1 MASGTLAPAFWF
13 TALDDDGLV
22 MPGAL
27 LSFFLSGTS
36 TPAVVYHDG
45 DLLVPW
51 TQPAVCDAAGR
62 IVVYMD
68 PAVGDLKMTMTDAD
82 GVPVGPTVDPV
93 GSSSGGAGAGGV
105 GSEIF
110 TFGSNSSA
118 VITATTYAS
127 GATFDTLH
135 PGTGVW
141 LVDPATLTGTYAL
154 EVTGMMTAAGMLSV
168 SLMNLDGG
176 APDTPIAT
184 ANVTSLTGEVAQSG
198 AIVFPPGGSAL
209 HFGIKPIVSA
219 NDGYL
224 RSARIVRTA

>member
-1 MASGTLAPAFWF
+1 MASGTLAPMFWW
-13 TALDDDGLV
+13 TAIDDDGLI

-27 LSFFLSGTS
+27 LSFFLSGTV

-51 TQPAVCDAAGR
+51 TQPAICDAAGR
-62 IVVYMD
+62 LVAYMD
-68 PAVGDLKMTMTDAD
+68 PSVGDLKMTMTDAD

-93 GSSSGGAGAGGV
+93 GSTAAGAGPG
-105 GSEIF
+105 GIGAEIF
-110 TFGSNSSA
+110 SFGSNSSA
-118 VITATTYAS
+118 VITATAYAS
-127 GATFDTLH
+127 GATYDTLQ

-141 LVDPATLTGTYAL
+141 LVDPATLTGTYVL
-154 EVTGMMTAAGMLSV
+154 EITGVMTLAGTLSA

-184 ANVTSLTGEVAQSG
+184 ASVTSLTGAVAQSG
-198 AIVFPPGGSAL
+198 PIVFPAGGTPI
-209 HFGIKPIVSA
+209 HFGIKTIVSA
-219 NDGYL
+219 NDGFL

>member
-1 MASGTLAPAFWF
+1 MAVGTLAPAFWF
-13 TALDDDGLV
+13 TAIDDDGLI

-62 IVVYMD
+62 IVAYLD
-68 PAVGDLKMTMTDAD
+68 PATGDLKMTMTDAL

-93 GSSSGGAGAGGV
+93 TGTGGAGGPGGV
-105 GSEIF
+105 GAEIF
-110 TFGSNSSA
+110 SFGSNSSA
-118 VITATTYAS
+118 VITATAYAS
-127 GATFDTLH
+127 GATYDTLH

-154 EVTGMMTAAGMLSV
+154 EVMGVMSAAGTLSV
-168 SLMNLDGG
+168 SLMSLDGG
-176 APDTPIAT
+176 APDVPIAT
-184 ANVTSLTGEVAQSG
+184 ATLTSLTGAVAQSG
-198 AIVFPPGGSAL
+198 AITFPAGGVAI
-209 HFGIKPIVSA
+209 HFGLKTIVSA
-219 NDGYL
+219 NDGFL
-224 RSARIVRTA
+224 ISARIVRTA